1 MAAAAAR
8 HSKITGLECHMAQPN
23 SNSWLRLL
31 TGLSGKVLLLTIIFV
46 MLGEVMIFLPSIAN
60 FRIQWLKTRIA
71 QAEIAS
77 LAAEAAPNQIVDE
90 QLRST
95 ILKGAGVD
103 AVSLTRGDKRQL
115 MMRSGEGGIVE
126 ETFDLRSGMYY
137 TTIGQAFA
145 VMLRQ
150 NDRIVGVVDK
160 PPAMSGDVIEIS
172 LHEWPLRDA
181 MLRYGLNILG
191 LSIALSLIVATMIF
205 AALNRV
211 LVKPMKRLSA
221 NMITFGDKPEDPSR
235 IINPTSRQD
244 EIGIA
249 EHELQS
255 MQTQLQGNL
264 QQKTH
269 LAALGL
275 AVSKVSHD
283 LRNMLTSAQL
293 ISDRLGEVRDPT
305 VQRFA
310 PKLISSL
317 DRAILFLNQTIT
329 YGRAQELPPR
339 RESLSLTSVVSEVFE
354 SAALMSKSQIALINS
369 VQSNIKVD
377 ADHEH
382 LIRILTNLTR
392 NAIQALATRRAV
404 GDEVRIDAKRQ
415 GNVTVITISDNG
427 PGIPL
432 AVRGKV
438 FEAFQTSARL
448 GGTGLG
454 LAISAELT
462 QAHGGSIC
470 VLNSTEMGTVFEV
483 TIPDRIEELHGRLTR
498 ISKVAGA

>member
-1 MAAAAAR
+1 MIEK
-8 HSKITGLECHMAQPN
+8 S
-23 SNSWLRLL
+23 SNSWLRVL
-31 TGLSGKVLLLTIIFV
+31 TGLSGKVLLLTIVFV
-46 MLGEVMIFLPSIAN
+46 MLGEVLIFLPSIAN
-60 FRIQWLKTRIA
+60 FRIQWMKTRIA
-71 QAEIAS
+71 QAEIAA
-77 LAAEAAPNQIVDE
+77 LAAEAAPDQIVDAE
-90 QLRST
+90 LRST

-115 MMRSGEGGIVE
+115 MLRSNDEGMVD
-126 ETFDLRSGMYY
+126 ETYDLRSGMYY
-137 TTIGQAFA
+137 MTIGQAFE
-145 VMLRQ
+145 VMFSHR
-150 NDRIVGVVDK
+150 DRLIGVIDK

-172 LHEWPLRDA
+172 LHEWPMRDA
-181 MLRYGLNILG
+181 MLRYGLNILA
-191 LSIALSLIVATMIF
+191 LSIALSLIVAAMIF

-211 LVKPMKRLSA
+211 LVKPMQRLSA
-221 NMITFGDKPEDPSR
+221 NMMAFGDRPEDPSR
-235 IINPTSRQD
+235 IISPTARKD

-249 EHELQS
+249 EHELHS
-255 MQTQLQGNL
+255 MQSQLQGSL

-317 DRAILFLNQTIT
+317 DRAILFLDQTIT

-339 RESLSLTSVVSEVFE
+339 RENLCLKDVVIEVFE
-354 SAALMSKSQIALINS
+354 SSALLAGAGVFLNNS
-369 VQSNIKVD
+369 VPNDVTVD
-377 ADHEH
+377 ADREH
-382 LIRILTNLTR
+382 LIRILINLTR
-392 NAIQALATRRAV
+392 NAIQALDTRRGV
-404 GDEVRIDAKRQ
+404 GDEVRIAATRE
-415 GNVTVITISDNG
+415 GSVTIITVADNG
-427 PGIPL
+427 PGIPP
-432 AVRGKV
+432 AVRDKV
-438 FEAFQTSARL
+438 FEAFQTSARA

-470 VLNSTEMGTVFEV
+470 VLETSEMGTVFEV
-483 TIPDRIEELHGRLTR
+483 TIPDPVEELHGQTAR
-498 ISKVAGA
+498 ISKVAGG

>member
-1 MAAAAAR
+1 
-8 HSKITGLECHMAQPN
+8 
-23 SNSWLRLL
+23 
-31 TGLSGKVLLLTIIFV
+31 VLFRTHDR
-46 MLGEVMIFLPSIAN
+46 MI
-60 FRIQWLKTRIA
+60 
-71 QAEIAS
+71 
-77 LAAEAAPNQIVDE
+77 
-90 QLRST
+90 
-95 ILKGAGVD
+95 GV
-103 AVSLTRGDKRQL
+103 
-115 MMRSGEGGIVE
+115 I
-126 ETFDLRSGMYY
+126 
-137 TTIGQAFA
+137 
-145 VMLRQ
+145 
-150 NDRIVGVVDK
+150 DK

-181 MLRYGLNILG
+181 MVRYGLNILG
-191 LSIALSLIVATMIF
+191 LSIVLSLIVAGMIF
-205 AALNRV
+205 AALNKV
-211 LVKPMKRLSA
+211 LVKPMQRLSA
-221 NMITFGDKPEDPSR
+221 NMIAFGDKPEDASR
-235 IINPTSRQD
+235 VINPSSRKD

-249 EHELQS
+249 ELELQS

-264 QQKTH
+264 QQKNH

-339 RESLSLTSVVSEVFE
+339 RERLRVQEIVNEVFE
-354 SAALMSKSQIALINS
+354 SAALLASSGVALNNS
-369 VQSNIKVD
+369 VSQAIEVD
-377 ADHEH
+377 ADREH

-392 NAIQALATRRAV
+392 NAIQALDTRRIV
-404 GDEVRIDAKRQ
+404 GNEVRIDALRQ
-415 GNVTVITISDNG
+415 GSVTVIMVADNG
-427 PGIPL
+427 PGIPPIM
-432 AVRGKV
+432 RDHM
-438 FEAFQTSARL
+438 FEAFQTAARA

-470 VLNSTEMGTVFEV
+470 VLETGEFGTVFEV
-483 TIPDRIEELHGRLTR
+483 TIPDRVEALQSVTPRKARL
-498 ISKVAGA
+498 INS

>member
-1 MAAAAAR
+1 MV
-8 HSKITGLECHMAQPN
+8 ENN
-23 SNSWLRLL
+23 SNSWLSLL
-31 TGLSGKVLLLTIIFV
+31 RGLSGKVLMLTIIFV
-46 MLGEVMIFLPSIAN
+46 MLGEVLIFLPSIAN
-60 FRIQWLKTRIA
+60 FRIQWMKTRVA
-71 QAEIAS
+71 QAEIAA
-77 LAAEAAPNQIVDE
+77 LAAEAAPNQIVDAE
-90 QLRST
+90 LRST
-95 ILKGAGVD
+95 ILKGAGVN

-115 MMRSGEGGIVE
+115 MLRNNDESVVD
-126 ETFDLRSGMYY
+126 ETFDLRPGMYY

-145 VMLRQ
+145 VLF
-150 NDRIVGVVDK
+150 NNHDRIISVIDK

-181 MLRYGLNILG
+181 MVRYGLNILA
-191 LSIALSLIVATMIF
+191 LSVALSLIVAAMIF

-211 LVKPMKRLSA
+211 LVKPMKRLST
-221 NMITFGDKPEDPSR
+221 NMMAFGDRPEDPTR
-235 IINPTSRQD
+235 VINPSQRND

-255 MQTQLQGNL
+255 MQTQLQGSL

-339 RESLSLTSVVSEVFE
+339 REHLRLIEVVNDVFE
-354 SAALMSKSQIALINS
+354 STSPMAGPTVKLNNM
-369 VQSNIKVD
+369 VQPHVTID

-392 NAIQALATRRAV
+392 NAIQALETRRAV
-404 GDEVRIDAKRQ
+404 GDEVRISAARQ
-415 GNVTVITISDNG
+415 GSVTIITVGDNG
-427 PGIPL
+427 PGIPP

-438 FEAFQTSARL
+438 FEAFQTSARP

-462 QAHGGSIC
+462 QAHGGSLS
-470 VLNSTEMGTVFEV
+470 VLETSEMGTVFEI
-483 TIPDRIEELHGRLTR
+483 TIPDRVEELHGRMGR
-498 ISKVAGA
+498 ISKIVNS

>member
-1 MAAAAAR
+1 MTRTAL
-8 HSKITGLECHMAQPN
+8 GN
-23 SNSWLRLL
+23 WLQLL
-31 TGLSGKVLLLTIIFV
+31 RGLSGKVLLLTIIFV
-46 MLGEVMIFLPSIAN
+46 MLGEVLIFLPSIAN
-60 FRIQWLKTRIA
+60 FRIQWLKTHIA
-71 QAEIAS
+71 QAEIAA
-77 LAAEAAPNQIVDE
+77 LAAEAAPNQILDAE
-90 QLRST
+90 LRST

-115 MMRSGEGGIVE
+115 MLRGSEDGMVD
-126 ETFDLRSGMYY
+126 ETFDLRPGVYY
-137 TTIGQAFA
+137 NTIGQAFA
-145 VMLRQ
+145 VMFRET
-150 NDRIVGVVDK
+150 DRMISVIDK

-191 LSIALSLIVATMIF
+191 LSIALSLAVAAMIF

-211 LVKPMKRLSA
+211 LVKPMQRLSA
-221 NMITFGDKPEDPSR
+221 NMMAFGDRPEDPTR
-235 IINPTSRQD
+235 IVRPSARND

-249 EHELQS
+249 ERELKS
-255 MQTQLQGNL
+255 MQTQLQGSL

-310 PKLISSL
+310 PKLITSL
-317 DRAILFLNQTIT
+317 DRAIMFLNQTIT

-339 RESLSLTSVVSEVFE
+339 RERLGLSDVVNEVFDT
-354 SAALMSKSQIALINS
+354 AALLAGSQVRLNNS
-369 VQSNIKVD
+369 VQPHLTVD

-392 NAIQALATRRAV
+392 NAIQALDTRRAN
-404 GDEVRIDAKRQ
+404 GDEVCIAATRQ
-415 GNVTVITISDNG
+415 GCVTTITVADNG
-427 PGIPL
+427 PGIPP
-432 AVRGKV
+432 AIRNRV
-438 FEAFQTSARL
+438 FEAFQTSARA

-462 QAHGGSIC
+462 EAHGGSIC
-470 VLNSTEMGTVFEV
+470 VLETSELGTVFQV
-483 TIPDRIEELHGRLTR
+483 IIPDRVEEIHSKMVRL
-498 ISKVAGA
+498 SKIAGA

>member
-1 MAAAAAR
+1 MAKYSA
-8 HSKITGLECHMAQPN
+8 
-23 SNSWLRLL
+23 NSWLRLV
-31 TGLSGKVLLLTIIFV
+31 TGLSGKVLMLTIIFV
-46 MLGEVMIFLPSIAN
+46 MLGEVLIFLPSIAN
-60 FRIQWLKTRIA
+60 FRIQWLKTRVA
-71 QAEIAS
+71 QSEIGA
-77 LAAEAAPNQIVDE
+77 LAAEAAPNQIVDAE
-90 QLRST
+90 LRST

-103 AVSLTRGDKRQL
+103 AVALTRGDKRQL
-115 MMRSGEGGIVE
+115 MLRSEDGGMVD
-126 ETFDLRSGMYY
+126 ETFDLRSGVYFS
-137 TTIGQAFA
+137 TVGQAFA
-145 VMLRQ
+145 VLFRTQ
-150 NDRIVGVVDK
+150 DRMIGVIDK

-181 MLRYGLNILG
+181 MVRYGLNILG
-191 LSIALSLIVATMIF
+191 LSIVLSLIVAGMIF
-205 AALNRV
+205 AALNKV
-211 LVKPMKRLSA
+211 LVKPMQRLSA
-221 NMITFGDKPEDPSR
+221 NMIAFGDKPEDASR
-235 IINPTSRQD
+235 IINPSSRKD

-249 EHELQS
+249 ELELQS

-264 QQKTH
+264 QQKNH

-339 RESLSLTSVVSEVFE
+339 RERLRVQEIVNDVFE
-354 SAALMSKSQIALINS
+354 SAALLASTGVALNNS
-369 VQSNIKVD
+369 VSQVIEVD
-377 ADHEH
+377 ADREH

-392 NAIQALATRRAV
+392 NAIQALDTRRVV
-404 GDEVRIDAKRQ
+404 GNEVRIDALRQ
-415 GNVTVITISDNG
+415 GSVTVITVADNG
-427 PGIPL
+427 PGIPPIM
-432 AVRGKV
+432 RDHM
-438 FEAFQTSARL
+438 FEAFQTAARA

-470 VLNSTEMGTVFEV
+470 VLETGELGTVFEV
-483 TIPDRIEELHGRLTR
+483 TIPDRVEALQSVTPRKARL
-498 ISKVAGA
+498 INS